1 MNNLTPPPTHDFTP
15 YLIRVNFDEI
25 KPMELARLL
34 LRYNKLRR
42 PRLLIDCQ
50 SLRCL
55 RTRGVAYFASQL
67 LTLQASGAKVLLRN
81 VDPLLLRTL
90 RVLHLDKVF
99 QIDSDEGAP
108 SGHPAGQLS
117 ELLSLGTS
125 ASR

>member
-1 MNNLTPPPTHDFTP
+1 MNNLTTSAYDFTP

-34 LRYNKLRR
+34 MRYNKLRR

-99 QIDSDEGAP
+99 QIDQDTPASHPLGAW
-108 SGHPAGQLS
+108 QN
-117 ELLSLGTS
+117 ELLSSGTAAS
-125 ASR
+125 A